1 MRFMLDCSPLL
12 RKVIPIGIV
21 AHVTNTV
28 LNMWL
33 STGAHC
39 FPLVTPPAVSGALFW
54 DRRRPRLPVLH
65 LRCSSCTGAG
75 EDACGPEE
83 RAREF
88 QGVTKRVRMRTY
100 SWLVGFNVRFV
111 PARDTCSHSFRCRRP
126 STTFVFPEWT
136 AIIKN
141 RIDHPPGRFHAF
153 ITGEQGVVTT

>member
-1 MRFMLDCSPLL
+1 MRFMLDCSPLVAEGKPNRNRCL
-12 RKVIPIGIV
+12 RYQHRPQHV
-21 AHVTNTV
+21 AINSYPV
-28 LNMWL
+28 LPF
-33 STGAHC
+33 SDASVVPGAR
-39 FPLVTPPAVSGALFW
+39 FW

-141 RIDHPPGRFHAF
+141 RIDHPPGRFYAF